1 MKKIKKRVMFNNEFG
16 ETMTLVVCEDNNVYL
31 KHDKIT
37 TEFEAYNDILIN
49 YKCGD
54 DNELLNG
61 YKYLFSPIE
70 NVIINEF
77 VSDAVLYDGFL
88 VKTDNIPVFEIKT

>member
-1 MKKIKKRVMFNNEFG
+1 MKKIKKRVMFNNEFR

-37 TEFEAYNDILIN
+37 TDFELFNDILIN

-77 VSDAVLYDGFL
+77 ISDAVEDYGF
-88 VKTDNIPVFEIKT
+88 VIKTDNIPVFELK